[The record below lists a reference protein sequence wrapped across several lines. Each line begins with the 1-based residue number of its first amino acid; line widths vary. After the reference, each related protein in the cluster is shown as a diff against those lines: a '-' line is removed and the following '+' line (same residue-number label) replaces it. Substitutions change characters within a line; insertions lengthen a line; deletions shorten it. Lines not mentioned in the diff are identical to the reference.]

1 MSTAL
6 EGEIKMIKKVIAIF
20 LLLVSLTIY
29 IGCRTTGPSTL
40 DADGVK
46 SAQKSPKGPV
56 GKLKFDVAKGVDLTD
71 IINGSVA
78 KAEKETIYGYLTFP
92 ENFEGKIPAV
102 IIMHASGGVFSWRE
116 KSMAKILN
124 DNGIAAFI
132 PYSFAARGLHKTRST
147 QETGTTFGMRV
158 ADAFAALEFLS
169 NHPDIDKNRIGVM
182 GYSSGGFASL
192 LSIDK
197 KVCNILINKD
207 IQFASH
213 VNVYVSSILVFKEPQ
228 PTNAPMLFL
237 MGGKD
242 DTCPKDKVLELAKAI
257 SNSGGDIMTK
267 IYPDAY
273 HVFDSNISVK
283 KLKMDND
290 GSCQFEVLN
299 NGMLVDAATGEQF
312 PEREIYANNNAHIKS
327 CMTNSVTF
335 GRNAFAAKQYKID
348 TLEFFVK
355 VLKP

>member
-1 MSTAL
+1 M
-6 EGEIKMIKKVIAIF
+6 EMIKKLIAIF
-20 LLLVSLTIY
+20 LLLASLTAS
-29 IGCRTTGPSTL
+29 IGCQTTGRSTSITD
-40 DADGVK
+40 DAK
-46 SAQKSPKGPV
+46 ALQKSPKGPV
-56 GKLKFDVAKGVDLTD
+56 GKLKFEVAKGVDLTD

-78 KAEKETIYGYLTFP
+78 NAEKETIYGYLTVP
-92 ENFEGKIPAV
+92 DNFEGKIPAV

-124 DNGIAAFI
+124 SEGIAAFI
-132 PYSFAARGLHKTRST
+132 PHSFAARGLHKTKST

-169 NHPDIDKNRIGVM
+169 NHPNIDKNRIGVM

-197 KVCNILINKD
+197 KVRNNIINKD
-207 IQFASH
+207 MKFASH
-213 VNVYVSSILVFKEPQ
+213 VNVYASPILVFKEPH
-228 PTNAPMLFL
+228 PTDAPMLFL

-242 DTCPKDKVLELAKAI
+242 DACPKDKVLELAKAI
-257 SNSGGDIMTK
+257 SNAGGDITTK

-273 HVFDSNISVK
+273 HVFDSNSSVK

-290 GSCQFEVLN
+290 GSCQFKILN
-299 NGMLVDAATGEQF
+299 NGNLVDAVSGEQF
-312 PEREIYANNNAHIKS
+312 PEREIYANNNAHIKP

-335 GRNAFAAKQYKID
+335 GRNNFAAKHYKID
-348 TLEFFVK
+348 ALEFFVK
-355 VLKP
+355 TLKP

>member
-1 MSTAL
+1 
-6 EGEIKMIKKVIAIF
+6 MIKKVIAIF
-20 LLLVSLTIY
+20 LSIALLTIY
-29 IGCRTTGPSTL
+29 IGCRTIGPSTL
-40 DADGVK
+40 NADGVNA
-46 SAQKSPKGPV
+46 AQKSPKGPV

-78 KAEKETIYGYLTFP
+78 KAGKETIYGNLTFP
-92 ENFEGKIPAV
+92 DRFEGKIPAV

-132 PYSFAARGLHKTRST
+132 PYSFAARGLHKTKST

-169 NHPDIDKNRIGVM
+169 NHPDIDKKRIGVM

-197 KVCNILINKD
+197 KVYNNLIDKD
-207 IQFASH
+207 MQFASH
-213 VNVYVSSILVFKEPQ
+213 VNVYVGSILVFKEPQ

-237 MGGKD
+237 MGEKD
-242 DTCPKDKVLELAKAI
+242 DTCPKDKVLELANSI
-257 SNSGGDIMTK
+257 SNAGGDITTK

-283 KLKMDND
+283 KSKMDND
-290 GSCQFEVLN
+290 GSCQFQILK

-312 PEREIYANNNAHIKS
+312 PERDIYANNNAHIKP

-335 GRNAFAAKQYKID
+335 GKNVFAAKQYKLD
-348 TLEFFVK
+348 ALEFFVK
-355 VLKP
+355 TLKP